1 MTAIVGERSMDRL
14 TCNFEEGE
22 TDEENC
28 GDCVCTSGEPIDGV
42 AGEDDKCE
50 RPAIWGV

>member
-1 MTAIVGERSMDRL
+1 MTAIEGERSTDRL
-14 TCNFEEGE
+14 TCNFERGS

-28 GDCVCTSGEPIDGV
+28 GDCVCASDEPSDGI

-50 RPAIWGV
+50 GPVIWGV